1 MQCRFSLDGLRRLSE
16 YGIVAVARATIATIC
31 FSRIQSNSACTMMFQ
46 VRRTVS
52 CLLAM
57 LAALLVMGC
66 QPSASKSSSK
76 TVMPNSI
83 EIELGE
89 SPQALIGRY
98 GKAVDVD
105 NKNEQAYGVTFY
117 AVDWP
122 DSSQGTVVIKNQ
134 KSEVRLDTALGVSG
148 SFDKAHADEGIYD
161 YSISLGIPPRNNVT
175 HDQARLQF
183 YEMLKRIQQA
193 GWKRWIF
200 PENPRLSGGEAVR
213 YRLVKDQG
221 VDSLDPS
228 YVPSLEDWMKLADMT
243 SWRFYLDGVYMDV
256 QMSRDSK
263 RMRVDEPG
271 AYFVKIELEGYANYW
286 RNAFNEQDRP
296 HWRDLFPGLQ
306 RQMRAE
312 RAAAEQKL
320 KVQGYSIDIS
330 YRNPDETAGDQPVSP
345 LTRAGAN

>member
-1 MQCRFSLDGLRRLSE
+1 MVR
-16 YGIVAVARATIATIC
+16 T
-31 FSRIQSNSACTMMFQ
+31 
-46 VRRTVS
+46 RRTVS
-52 CLLAM
+52 CLLAT

-66 QPSASKSSSK
+66 QPSSTSKSSSK
-76 TVMPNSI
+76 IVMPQSI
-83 EIELGE
+83 EIEIGE

-148 SFDKAHADEGIYD
+148 SFDKAHAEEGIYD

-193 GWKRWIF
+193 GWKRWIY
-200 PENPRLSGGEAVR
+200 PENPRLAGAEAFR

-221 VDSLDPS
+221 VDSLDPE
-228 YVPSLEDWMKLADMT
+228 YVPGLEDWMKLPDMT
-243 SWRFYLDGVYMDV
+243 SWRFYLNGVYMDV
-256 QMSRDSK
+256 QMSRDST
-263 RMRVDEPG
+263 RMKVDEPG
-271 AYFVKIELEGYANYW
+271 AYFVKIKLEGYANFW

-306 RQMRAE
+306 RQMHAE
-312 RAAAEQKL
+312 RANAEQKL
-320 KVQGYSIDIS
+320 KAQGYTIDTS
-330 YRNPDETAGDQPVSP
+330 YRNPDETSGDQPISP
-345 LTRAGAN
+345 PGKTGAK

>member
-1 MQCRFSLDGLRRLSE
+1 
-16 YGIVAVARATIATIC
+16 
-31 FSRIQSNSACTMMFQ
+31 MM
-46 VRRTVS
+46 VRTRRTVS
-52 CLLAM
+52 CFLAT

-66 QPSASKSSSK
+66 QPSSTSKSSSK
-76 TVMPNSI
+76 IVMPQSI
-83 EIELGE
+83 EIEIGE

-134 KSEVRLDTALGVSG
+134 KSEVRLDTALGASG
-148 SFDKAHADEGIYD
+148 SFDKAHAEEGIYD

-193 GWKRWIF
+193 GWKRWIY
-200 PENPRLSGGEAVR
+200 PENPRLAGAEAFR

-221 VDSLDPS
+221 VDSLDPE
-228 YVPSLEDWMKLADMT
+228 YVPGLEDWMKLPDMT
-243 SWRFYLDGVYMDV
+243 SWRFYLNGVYMDV
-256 QMSRDSK
+256 QMSRDST
-263 RMRVDEPG
+263 RMKVDEPG
-271 AYFVKIELEGYANYW
+271 AYFVKLKLEGYANFW

-306 RQMRAE
+306 RQMHAE
-312 RAAAEQKL
+312 RANAEQKL
-320 KVQGYSIDIS
+320 KAQGYTIDTS
-330 YRNPDETAGDQPVSP
+330 YRNPDETSGDQPISP
-345 LTRAGAN
+345 PGKTGAK

>member
-1 MQCRFSLDGLRRLSE
+1 
-16 YGIVAVARATIATIC
+16 
-31 FSRIQSNSACTMMFQ
+31 MM
-46 VRRTVS
+46 VRTRRTVL
-52 CLLAM
+52 CLLAT
-57 LAALLVMGC
+57 LAALLLVGC
-66 QPSASKSSSK
+66 QPSSTNKSSSK
-76 TVMPNSI
+76 TVMPQSI
-83 EIELGE
+83 EIEIGE

-122 DSSQGTVVIKNQ
+122 DSSQGTVVIKNRE
-134 KSEVRLDTALGVSG
+134 SEVRLDTALGVSG

-193 GWKRWIF
+193 GWKRWIY
-200 PENPRLSGGEAVR
+200 PENPRLSGGEAFR

-221 VDSLDPS
+221 VDSLDPG
-228 YVPSLEDWMKLADMT
+228 YVPSLEDWMKLPDMT
-243 SWRFYLDGVYMDV
+243 SWRFYLHGVYMDV

-263 RMRVDEPG
+263 RMRMDELG
-271 AYFVKIELEGYANYW
+271 AYFVKIKLEGYANYW

-312 RAAAEQKL
+312 RAGAEQKL
-320 KVQGYSIDIS
+320 KVQGYAIDTG
-330 YRNPDETAGDQPVSP
+330 YHNPDEASGDEPFSP
-345 LTRAGAN
+345 PPKTSAK

>member
-1 MQCRFSLDGLRRLSE
+1 M
-16 YGIVAVARATIATIC
+16 ARSTIATIC
-31 FSRIQSNSACTMMFQ
+31 FSRIQSKSPCTMMFQ

-52 CLLAM
+52 CLLAT
-57 LAALLVMGC
+57 LAALLIMGW
-66 QPSASKSSSK
+66 QPSSTSKSSSK
-76 TVMPNSI
+76 IVMPQSI
-83 EIELGE
+83 EIEIGE

-148 SFDKAHADEGIYD
+148 SFDKAHAEEGIYD

-193 GWKRWIF
+193 GWKRWIY
-200 PENPRLSGGEAVR
+200 PENPRLAGAEAFR

-221 VDSLDPS
+221 VDSLDPE
-228 YVPSLEDWMKLADMT
+228 YVPGLEDWMKLPDMT
-243 SWRFYLDGVYMDV
+243 SWRFYLNGVYMDV
-256 QMSRDSK
+256 QMSRDST
-263 RMRVDEPG
+263 RMKVDEPG
-271 AYFVKIELEGYANYW
+271 AYFVKIKLEGYANFW
-286 RNAFNEQDRP
+286 RNALNEQDRP

-306 RQMRAE
+306 RQMHAE
-312 RAAAEQKL
+312 RANAEQKL
-320 KVQGYSIDIS
+320 KAQGYTIDTS
-330 YRNPDETAGDQPVSP
+330 YRNPDETSGDQPISP
-345 LTRAGAN
+345 PGKTGAK

>member
-1 MQCRFSLDGLRRLSE
+1 
-16 YGIVAVARATIATIC
+16 
-31 FSRIQSNSACTMMFQ
+31 MM
-46 VRRTVS
+46 VRTRRTVS
-52 CLLAM
+52 CLLAT

-66 QPSASKSSSK
+66 QPSSTSKSSSK
-76 TVMPNSI
+76 IVMPQSI
-83 EIELGE
+83 EIEIGE

-134 KSEVRLDTALGVSG
+134 KSEVRLDTALGASG
-148 SFDKAHADEGIYD
+148 SFDKAHAEEGIYD

-193 GWKRWIF
+193 GWKRWIY
-200 PENPRLSGGEAVR
+200 PENPRLAGAEAFR

-221 VDSLDPS
+221 VDSLDPE
-228 YVPSLEDWMKLADMT
+228 YVPGLEDWMKLPDMT
-243 SWRFYLDGVYMDV
+243 SWRFYLNGVYMDV
-256 QMSRDSK
+256 QMSRDST
-263 RMRVDEPG
+263 RMKVDEPG
-271 AYFVKIELEGYANYW
+271 AYFVKIKLEGYANFW
-286 RNAFNEQDRP
+286 RNALNEQDRP

-306 RQMRAE
+306 RQMHAE
-312 RAAAEQKL
+312 RANAEQKL
-320 KVQGYSIDIS
+320 KAQGYTIDTS
-330 YRNPDETAGDQPVSP
+330 YRNPDETSGDQPISP
-345 LTRAGAN
+345 PGKTGAK

>member
-1 MQCRFSLDGLRRLSE
+1 
-16 YGIVAVARATIATIC
+16 
-31 FSRIQSNSACTMMFQ
+31 MMFQ

-52 CLLAM
+52 CLLAT

-66 QPSASKSSSK
+66 QPSSTSKSSSK
-76 TVMPNSI
+76 IVMPQSI
-83 EIELGE
+83 EIEIGE

-105 NKNEQAYGVTFY
+105 NKNAQAYGVTFY

-148 SFDKAHADEGIYD
+148 SFDKAHAEEGIYD

-183 YEMLKRIQQA
+183 YEMLKRIRQA
-193 GWKRWIF
+193 GWKRWIY
-200 PENPRLSGGEAVR
+200 PENPRLAGAEAFR

-221 VDSLDPS
+221 VDSLDPE
-228 YVPSLEDWMKLADMT
+228 YVPGLEDWMKLPDMT
-243 SWRFYLDGVYMDV
+243 SWRFYLNGVYMDV
-256 QMSRDSK
+256 QMSRDST
-263 RMRVDEPG
+263 RMKVDEPG
-271 AYFVKIELEGYANYW
+271 AYFVKIKLEGYANFW

-306 RQMRAE
+306 RQMHAE
-312 RAAAEQKL
+312 RANAEQKL
-320 KVQGYSIDIS
+320 KAQGYTIDTS
-330 YRNPDETAGDQPVSP
+330 YRNPDETSGDQPISP
-345 LTRAGAN
+345 PGKTGAK

>member
-1 MQCRFSLDGLRRLSE
+1 
-16 YGIVAVARATIATIC
+16 
-31 FSRIQSNSACTMMFQ
+31 MM
-46 VRRTVS
+46 VRTRRTVF
-52 CLLAM
+52 CLLAT
-57 LAALLVMGC
+57 LAALLLMGC
-66 QPSASKSSSK
+66 QPSSTNKSSSK
-76 TVMPNSI
+76 IVMPQSI
-83 EIELGE
+83 EIEIGE

-98 GKAVDVD
+98 GKAVEVD

-148 SFDKAHADEGIYD
+148 SFDKAHTDEGIYD

-193 GWKRWIF
+193 GWKRWIY
-200 PENPRLSGGEAVR
+200 PENPRLSAGEAFR

-221 VDSLDPS
+221 VDSLDPG
-228 YVPSLEDWMKLADMT
+228 YVPSLEDWMKLPDMT
-243 SWRFYLDGVYMDV
+243 SWRFYLNGVYMDV
-256 QMSRDSK
+256 QMSRDST
-263 RMRVDEPG
+263 RMKVDEPG
-271 AYFVKIELEGYANYW
+271 AYFVKIKLEGYANYW

-312 RAAAEQKL
+312 RAGAEQKL
-320 KVQGYSIDIS
+320 KVQGYSIDTS
-330 YRNPDETAGDQPVSP
+330 YRNPDETSGDQPVSP
-345 LTRAGAN
+345 PPKTSAK

>member
-1 MQCRFSLDGLRRLSE
+1 
-16 YGIVAVARATIATIC
+16 
-31 FSRIQSNSACTMMFQ
+31 MM
-46 VRRTVS
+46 VRTRRTVS
-52 CLLAM
+52 CLLAT

-66 QPSASKSSSK
+66 QPSSTSKSSSK
-76 TVMPNSI
+76 IVMPQSI
-83 EIELGE
+83 EIEIGE

-148 SFDKAHADEGIYD
+148 SFDKAHAEEGIYD

-193 GWKRWIF
+193 GWKRWIY
-200 PENPRLSGGEAVR
+200 PENPRLAGAEAFR

-221 VDSLDPS
+221 VDSLDPE
-228 YVPSLEDWMKLADMT
+228 YVPGLEDWMKLPDMT
-243 SWRFYLDGVYMDV
+243 SWRFYLNGVYMDV
-256 QMSRDSK
+256 QMSRDST
-263 RMRVDEPG
+263 RMKVDEPG
-271 AYFVKIELEGYANYW
+271 AYFVKIKLEGYANFW

-306 RQMRAE
+306 RQMHAE
-312 RAAAEQKL
+312 RANAEQKL
-320 KVQGYSIDIS
+320 KAQGYTIDTS
-330 YRNPDETAGDQPVSP
+330 YRNPDETSDDQPISP
-345 LTRAGAN
+345 PAKTGAK

>member
-1 MQCRFSLDGLRRLSE
+1 
-16 YGIVAVARATIATIC
+16 
-31 FSRIQSNSACTMMFQ
+31 MFQ

-52 CLLAM
+52 CLLAT

-66 QPSASKSSSK
+66 QPSSTSKSSSK
-76 TVMPNSI
+76 IVMPQSI
-83 EIELGE
+83 EIEIGE

-105 NKNEQAYGVTFY
+105 NKNAQAYGVTFY

-148 SFDKAHADEGIYD
+148 SFDKAHAEEGIYD

-183 YEMLKRIQQA
+183 YEMLKRIRQA
-193 GWKRWIF
+193 GWKRWIY
-200 PENPRLSGGEAVR
+200 PENPRLAGAEAFR

-221 VDSLDPS
+221 VDSLDPE
-228 YVPSLEDWMKLADMT
+228 YVPGLEDWMKLPDMT
-243 SWRFYLDGVYMDV
+243 SWRFYLNGVYMDV
-256 QMSRDSK
+256 QMSRDST
-263 RMRVDEPG
+263 RMKVDEPG
-271 AYFVKIELEGYANYW
+271 AYFVKIKLEGYANFW

-306 RQMRAE
+306 RQMHAE
-312 RAAAEQKL
+312 RANAEQKL
-320 KVQGYSIDIS
+320 KAQGYTIDTS
-330 YRNPDETAGDQPVSP
+330 YRNPDETSGDQPISP
-345 LTRAGAN
+345 PGKTGAK

>member
-1 MQCRFSLDGLRRLSE
+1 
-16 YGIVAVARATIATIC
+16 
-31 FSRIQSNSACTMMFQ
+31 MMFQ
-46 VRRTVS
+46 VRGKVS
-52 CLLAM
+52 CLLAT
-57 LAALLVMGC
+57 LAALSVMGC

-76 TVMPNSI
+76 TVTPNSI

-271 AYFVKIELEGYANYW
+271 AYFVKIKLEGYANYW

-320 KVQGYSIDIS
+320 KVQGYSIDTS

-345 LTRAGAN
+345 PTRAGAS

>member
-1 MQCRFSLDGLRRLSE
+1 M
-16 YGIVAVARATIATIC
+16 ARSTIATIC
-31 FSRIQSNSACTMMFQ
+31 FSRIQSKSPCTMMFQ

-52 CLLAM
+52 CLLAT

-66 QPSASKSSSK
+66 QPSSTSKSSSK
-76 TVMPNSI
+76 IVMPQSI
-83 EIELGE
+83 EIEIGE

-148 SFDKAHADEGIYD
+148 SFDKAHAEEGIYD

-183 YEMLKRIQQA
+183 YEMLKRIQRA
-193 GWKRWIF
+193 GWKRWIY
-200 PENPRLSGGEAVR
+200 PENPRLAGAEAFR

-221 VDSLDPS
+221 VDSLDPE
-228 YVPSLEDWMKLADMT
+228 YVPGLEDWMKLPDMT
-243 SWRFYLDGVYMDV
+243 SWRFYLNGVYMDV
-256 QMSRDSK
+256 QMSRDST
-263 RMRVDEPG
+263 RMKVDEPG
-271 AYFVKIELEGYANYW
+271 AYFVKIKLEGYANFW
-286 RNAFNEQDRP
+286 RNALNEQDRP

-306 RQMRAE
+306 RQMHAE
-312 RAAAEQKL
+312 RANAEQKL
-320 KVQGYSIDIS
+320 KAQGYTIDTS
-330 YRNPDETAGDQPVSP
+330 YRNPDETSGDQPISP
-345 LTRAGAN
+345 PGKTGAK

>member
-1 MQCRFSLDGLRRLSE
+1 
-16 YGIVAVARATIATIC
+16 VARTTIATIC
-31 FSRIQSNSACTMMFQ
+31 FSRIQSKSPCTMMFQ

-52 CLLAM
+52 CLLAT

-66 QPSASKSSSK
+66 QPSSTSKSSSK
-76 TVMPNSI
+76 IVMPQSI
-83 EIELGE
+83 EIEIGE

-105 NKNEQAYGVTFY
+105 NKNAQAYGVTFY

-148 SFDKAHADEGIYD
+148 SFDKAHAEEGIYD

-183 YEMLKRIQQA
+183 YEMLKRIRQA
-193 GWKRWIF
+193 GWKRWIY
-200 PENPRLSGGEAVR
+200 PENPRLAGAEAFR

-221 VDSLDPS
+221 VDSLDPE
-228 YVPSLEDWMKLADMT
+228 YVPGLEDWMKLPDMT
-243 SWRFYLDGVYMDV
+243 SWRFYLNGVYMDV
-256 QMSRDSK
+256 QMSRDST
-263 RMRVDEPG
+263 RMKVDEPG
-271 AYFVKIELEGYANYW
+271 AYFVKIKLEGYANFW

-306 RQMRAE
+306 RQMHAE
-312 RAAAEQKL
+312 RANAEQKL
-320 KVQGYSIDIS
+320 KAQGYTIDTS
-330 YRNPDETAGDQPVSP
+330 YRNPDETSGDQPISP
-345 LTRAGAN
+345 PGKTGAK

>member
-1 MQCRFSLDGLRRLSE
+1 
-16 YGIVAVARATIATIC
+16 
-31 FSRIQSNSACTMMFQ
+31 
-46 VRRTVS
+46 
-52 CLLAM
+52 
-57 LAALLVMGC
+57 
-66 QPSASKSSSK
+66 
-76 TVMPNSI
+76 MPQSI
-83 EIELGE
+83 EIEIGE

-148 SFDKAHADEGIYD
+148 SFDKAHAEEGIYD

-193 GWKRWIF
+193 GWKRWIY
-200 PENPRLSGGEAVR
+200 PENPRLAGAEAFR

-221 VDSLDPS
+221 VDSLDPE
-228 YVPSLEDWMKLADMT
+228 YVPGLEDWMKLPDMT
-243 SWRFYLDGVYMDV
+243 SWRFYLNGVYMDV
-256 QMSRDSK
+256 QMSRDST
-263 RMRVDEPG
+263 RMKVDEPG
-271 AYFVKIELEGYANYW
+271 AYFVKVKLEGYANFW

-296 HWRDLFPGLQ
+296 HWRDLFSGLQ
-306 RQMRAE
+306 RQMHAE
-312 RAAAEQKL
+312 RANAEQKL
-320 KVQGYSIDIS
+320 KAQGYTIDTS
-330 YRNPDETAGDQPVSP
+330 YRNPDETSDDQPISP
-345 LTRAGAN
+345 PAKTGAK